1 MACDRPAGPQ
11 ARARLHGRRQRGRP
25 TGAGRICDHQRMW
38 GCLVAALLIVLLFVL
53 VPIPLWPFLI
63 VGLVV
68 LFVIAAALGLLKG
81 FFGLFTRR

>member
-1 MACDRPAGPQ
+1 
-11 ARARLHGRRQRGRP
+11 
-25 TGAGRICDHQRMW
+25 MW

-68 LFVIAAALGLLKG
+68 LFVIAVALGLLKR

>member
-1 MACDRPAGPQ
+1 
-11 ARARLHGRRQRGRP
+11 
-25 TGAGRICDHQRMW
+25 MW
-38 GCLVAALLIVLLFVL
+38 GCLAVALLIVLLFVL